1 MLQLLRRWF
10 PRPRRV
16 VRRWIVRSHVRL
28 LRRCQQRLGLPCED
42 AFDTSSAIESRL
54 LQAQRVVQLAE
65 LAEQKRL
72 QDEAVSASGVPA
84 VVRLSF
90 SRPRS

>member
-1 MLQLLRRWF
+1 MTL
-10 PRPRRV
+10 PRPKIILLV
-16 VRRWIVRSHVRL
+16 VAYHAIGA
-28 LRRCQQRLGLPCED
+28 CQQRLGLPCED

-54 LQAQRVVQLAE
+54 LQAQWVVQLAE

-84 VVRLSF
+84 VVV
-90 SRPRS
+90 